1 MLTTRR
7 RTTPQGGAATHEGQ
21 SLTALW
27 KLFRQPA
34 RGTSLRKIGGTTEI
48 RRDAG
53 RRLGH
58 DPGMADDLE
67 KQYQALVERVRC
79 YPMPEA
85 ARVAILAEI
94 EAAYRRALAE
104 RRRVGGRQR

>member
-1 MLTTRR
+1 
-7 RTTPQGGAATHEGQ
+7 
-21 SLTALW
+21 
-27 KLFRQPA
+27 
-34 RGTSLRKIGGTTEI
+34 
-48 RRDAG
+48 
-53 RRLGH
+53 
-58 DPGMADDLE
+58 MADDLE